1 MFPDHFGH
9 QQYALSHRQVGKAYH
24 AGMPGPPDEQK
35 LAEVVVERDE
45 DSALGCRPLQK
56 LGVAGIVFE
65 FSRVE
70 DVVSVVPQPFC
81 QSAAGATVDQ
91 ELHRV
96 ATDTAASVSPA
107 ITACAYAMQAR
118 TSSFSSCG

>member
-1 MFPDHFGH
+1 MSFDCFAMLPDHFGH
-9 QQYALSHRQVGKAYH
+9 QQYALSHWQVGKAYH

-45 DSALGCRPLQK
+45 DSA
-56 LGVAGIVFE
+56 
-65 FSRVE
+65 
-70 DVVSVVPQPFC
+70 
-81 QSAAGATVDQ
+81 AGAAVDQ

-96 ATDTAASVSPA
+96 STETAASVSPA